1 MRLISHR
8 GNVFGPDKQKENKP
22 DQISKVLSMGFD
34 CEIDLWFVDKSYY
47 LGHDKPTYE
56 VSLDFIRRKGL
67 WLHCKNFE
75 SLRSVPKNCDY
86 FWHQSD
92 DFTLTSKGYIW
103 TFPEKRVGKMSI
115 IVDNNANWKN
125 KHYDCFAVCSDYIL

>member
-8 GNVFGPDKQKENKP
+8 GNVYGPNKTTENQP

-34 CEIDLWFVDKSYY
+34 CEIDLWFINQCYY
-47 LGHDKPTYE
+47 LGHDKPTYK
-56 VSLDFIRRKGL
+56 VSPKFIKQKGL

-75 SLRSVPKNCDY
+75 SLENAPKNCNY

-103 TFPEKRVGKMSI
+103 TFPKKRVGKMSI
-115 IVDNNANWKN
+115 IVDNKADWKTKDYN
-125 KHYDCFAVCSDYIL
+125 CFAVCSDYIL